1 MSAPDQSWSKLYDG
15 WYHHHKFVEAG
26 PVAAG
31 LYFAGQ
37 AYCSAQETDG
47 LIPKKVVSGF
57 FPETISRQKLSQTV
71 QILNTFGLWEDHES
85 HWKQHNYEDMQ
96 RTTEDKEV
104 VRAQARE
111 RQRRHRQNGKV
122 TDVSRVTNALVTEQ
136 SRVEESRVEST
147 DPKGSVDIPQDDQ
160 QEQKDHSSPE
170 DPIQPQDHSSD
181 SKPAVVPSEGPKK
194 KPVYDESNSY
204 HADIVALF
212 DEFYAAKDHRP
223 PSASAKPKVMNEVR
237 LILVK
242 DMADEE
248 PDRRVPRLRAILQ
261 GAATDDFWQS
271 KIRSLTGLR
280 TVSQRNGCLKWE
292 NCEAGLSSGPKWTS
306 LKPQRQRER
315 RQEAYQR

>member
-1 MSAPDQSWSKLYDG
+1 MYNKNSCTSSK
-15 WYHHHKFVEAG
+15 
-26 PVAAG
+26 
-31 LYFAGQ
+31 
-37 AYCSAQETDG
+37 
-47 LIPKKVVSGF
+47 
-57 FPETISRQKLSQTV
+57 
-71 QILNTFGLWEDHES
+71 
-85 HWKQHNYEDMQ
+85 
-96 RTTEDKEV
+96 
-104 VRAQARE
+104 
-111 RQRRHRQNGKV
+111 
-122 TDVSRVTNALVTEQ
+122 
-136 SRVEESRVEST
+136 EE
-147 DPKGSVDIPQDDQ
+147 VDIVQDPEKQDDEQ
-160 QEQKDHSSPE
+160 QEGHIPS
-170 DPIQPQDHSSD
+170 DPPQDHSSD

-204 HADIVALF
+204 HADIVALY

-306 LKPQRQRER
+306 
-315 RQEAYQR
+315 